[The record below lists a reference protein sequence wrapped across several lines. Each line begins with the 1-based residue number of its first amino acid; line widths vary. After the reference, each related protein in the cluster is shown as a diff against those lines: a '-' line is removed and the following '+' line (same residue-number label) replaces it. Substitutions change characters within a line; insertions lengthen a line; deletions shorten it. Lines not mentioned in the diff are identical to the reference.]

1 MSFSVQTTPEEI
13 MVEHLE
19 RELEQRN
26 NDGIDVR
33 LVWRP
38 LDESLVVI
46 VDDERSGE
54 SFRLKVEPADAHDV
68 FEHPYAYAAWL
79 ELAVA

>member
-1 MSFSVQTTPEEI
+1 MTEQ
-13 MVEHLE
+13 LE
-19 RELEQRN
+19 RELDQRN
-26 NDGIDVR
+26 ANGIDVR

-38 LDESLVVI
+38 ADEALVVI

-54 SFRLKVEPADAHDV
+54 SFRLRVEPEDALDV
-68 FEHPYAYAAWL
+68 FEHPFAYAAWL

>member
-1 MSFSVQTTPEEI
+1 
-13 MVEHLE
+13 MVEQLE

-26 NDGIDVR
+26 TDGIEVR

-38 LDESLVVI
+38 MDESLVVI

-54 SFRLKVEPADAHDV
+54 SFRLKVEPEDALEV
-68 FEHPYAYAAWL
+68 FEHPFAYAAWL

>member
-1 MSFSVQTTPEEI
+1 
-13 MVEHLE
+13 MVELLE
-19 RELEQRN
+19 RELEQRSA
-26 NDGIDVR
+26 DGIDVR

-38 LDESLVVI
+38 ADESLVVI

-54 SFRLKVEPADAHDV
+54 SFRLPVEPADALEV
-68 FEHPYAYAAWL
+68 FRHPFAYAAWL